1 MMPSQTKNQLRQSLK
16 IIIGY
21 LNPEKIILFGSR
33 ANGNFSENSD
43 YDLFILKEGI
53 LHKRKATQ
61 ELYKLLYPTKLAID
75 LIIETP
81 ENFESLKSHTSLIY
95 YQVDKFG
102 KVVYEKKMK

>member
-1 MMPSQTKNQLRQSLK
+1 MSTHKNNQFDQSLK

-33 ANGNFSENSD
+33 ANGDFSENSD
-43 YDLFILKEGI
+43 YDLFVLKNGI
-53 LHKRKATQ
+53 SHKRKITQ

-81 ENFESLKSHTSLIY
+81 ENFELLKSHTSFIY

-102 KVVYEKKMK
+102 KVVYEKK

>member
-1 MMPSQTKNQLRQSLK
+1 MEMKLENPLDQSIK

-33 ANGNFSENSD
+33 ANGKFTEYSD
-43 YDLFILKEGI
+43 YDLFILKTGI
-53 LHKRKATQ
+53 SHKRKATQ

-81 ENFESLKSHTSLIY
+81 ENFETLKNHTSLIY
-95 YQVDKFG
+95 FQVDKFG
-102 KVVYEKKMK
+102 KVVYEKK

>member
-1 MMPSQTKNQLRQSLK
+1 MKIKLNNQFDQSIK
-16 IIIGY
+16 IIISY

-33 ANGNFSENSD
+33 ANSTFSENSD
-43 YDLFILKEGI
+43 YDLFILKKDI
-53 LHKRKATQ
+53 THKRKATQ

-81 ENFESLKSHTSLIY
+81 ENFEALKNHNSLVY

-102 KVVYEKKMK
+102 KVVYEKK